1 MRSRRRSLIL
11 GVVVLGAALSTW
23 LFFGARLV
31 PAAQIT
37 DWFVR
42 SGTRPW
48 AIPAFLLA
56 YVVFNLLLIPPGFLS
71 AAAALMWGWK
81 MGGMIELGVAT
92 LAAFPPY
99 LLSRG
104 ATTDWLAKRFGP
116 SFTAFQYRLEKE
128 GLVLL
133 LIVRLLPII
142 PYSIVNYAAG
152 AASIRTRHYT
162 LATLI
167 GMIPSIFIFTYFVD
181 AIRQGL
187 ASPQD
192 AFLRMLAAGVL
203 LSGFVLLVRF
213 AAKRVSDRAG

>member
-11 GVVVLGAALSTW
+11 GLLALAIALCAWLVLGA
-23 LFFGARLV
+23 RIV
-31 PAAQIT
+31 PAEEIT
-37 DWFVR
+37 EWFVR
-42 SGTRPW
+42 SGSRPW

-81 MGGMIELGVAT
+81 VGGLIELAVAT

-99 LLSRG
+99 LLSKG

-116 SFTAFQYRLEKE
+116 GFTAFQHRLEKE
-128 GLVLL
+128 GFVSL

-152 AASIRTRHYT
+152 AASIRTSHYT
-162 LATLI
+162 LATLM

-213 AAKRVSDRAG
+213 AAKRVSDRP

>member
-1 MRSRRRSLIL
+1 MLSRRRSLIL
-11 GVVVLGAALSTW
+11 GLLLLLVALSAW
-23 LFFGARLV
+23 LFLGVKIV
-31 PAAQIT
+31 PAAEIT

-42 SGTRPW
+42 SGSRPW

-56 YVVFNLLLIPPGFLS
+56 YVIFNLLLIPPGFLS
-71 AAAALMWGWK
+71 AAAALMWGWWV
-81 MGGMIELGVAT
+81 GGLIELVVAT
-92 LAAFPPY
+92 LASFPPY

-104 ATTDWLAKRFGP
+104 ATTDWLARRFGP
-116 SFTAFQYRLEKE
+116 GFTAFQYRLEKE
-128 GLVLL
+128 GFVSL

-152 AASIRTRHYT
+152 AANIRTRHYA
-162 LATLI
+162 LATLM

-181 AIRQGL
+181 AIRHGL

-192 AFLRMLAAGVL
+192 AFLRMLGAGVL

-213 AAKRVSDRAG
+213 AAKRVADRP